1 MSRSRSI
8 RIAVARSAKTFVG
21 AALVMIAAA
30 GWGEGSRGSVKETRT
45 LTSVKQ
51 AHELTAS
58 EADRAYPVH
67 LRGVI
72 TFYDPWNDSHAG
84 AMFLQDATGG
94 IYVMV
99 PANTRWPDGPPP
111 AGTLVEVDAITAPG
125 DYASLLVQPRFK
137 VLGRSSWTVPA
148 KRVTLTQL
156 LTGRED
162 SQWVEI
168 EGIVQSVVQ
177 GTRRVTLDVAMPD
190 GVISAN
196 TVIQPG
202 MDYKALVDSKILL
215 RGAAAV
221 LFNHDRQMTGF
232 RLKFPGMS
240 SVTVEDAGPTDPFR
254 LPVHSI
260 DSLSRFDPRAS
271 LFHRVH
277 LAGTVTLQVP
287 GKRVC
292 LEEDQQALCA
302 QSEEAGS
309 LRIGDRVDMVGFSGV
324 GSYKPTLVHAMLRLK
339 SRGVAPAA
347 TKITAQDAL
356 SGNYDSKLVKL
367 TGKVIG
373 YDLTAKNP
381 TLLMESQG
389 AMFPVVLPVA
399 DPAGIL
405 AAVRSG
411 SEMSISGICEVE
423 VDAQKTAKGDGAA
436 AIRSFRMTLRSP
448 DDLVLL
454 KGPSWWTAG
463 HALDALGFSVFVAVA
478 VLCWVFVL
486 RRRVNQQTKMLRQS
500 EEQFRHMAQH
510 DALTG
515 LPTRLLLHD
524 RMEMALERMKRYKSF
539 SAVLMLD
546 LDNFKKVNDS
556 FGHHAGDLALRTTA
570 HRILE
575 TIRKTDTA
583 ARMGGDEFVVLLTD
597 LKEVSEAEAIAQ
609 KIMVALARPVTFQD
623 HQFSISA
630 SIGVCPVEDAAMDPE
645 SLLKQVDAA
654 MYHAKSQGRNRCQ
667 VFTSDLAAA
676 VSRRLQIQV
685 ALGRAIHR
693 KELEVYYQPLV
704 ISNNGEVG
712 GVEALLRW
720 RSEELG
726 MVMPGDFIP
735 VAEESGLIVPIGEWV
750 LEEANRQIAEMERRI
765 QRSLM
770 LAVNLSPRQL
780 LHPGLVA
787 AVSRAISVSGRDPGN
802 LILEITE
809 GTLMSDSNANRETLV
824 SLRGLGVQLA
834 IDDFG
839 IGFSSLSYITQFA
852 ADWIKIDRSLIQN
865 CTSDRASLAV
875 LRAIVAM
882 ARGLEMRVV
891 AEGIETEEQFQMLK
905 DEQCDV
911 AQGFYLA
918 RPMPG
923 ADLGRFLGVVEEPV
937 EDADGAFSFMR
948 VASSI

>member
-1 MSRSRSI
+1 M
-8 RIAVARSAKTFVG
+8 G
-21 AALVMIAAA
+21 ATLVLVAAA
-30 GWGEGSRGSVKETRT
+30 GWSEGSHGGRKETRT

-58 EADRAYPVH
+58 EADRAIPVH
-67 LRGVI
+67 LRAVI
-72 TFYDPWNDSHAG
+72 TYFDPLNDARDG
-84 AMFLQDATGG
+84 AMFLQDGTGG

-99 PANTRWPDGPPP
+99 PTNTRWPEGPPA
-111 AGTLVEVDAITAPG
+111 AGTLVDLEAITAPG
-125 DYASLLVQPRFK
+125 DYASILVQPRFK
-137 VLGRSSWTVPA
+137 VLGRAPFPLRP
-148 KRVTLTQL
+148 KRVSLTHL
-156 LTGRED
+156 LTGLED
-162 SQWVEI
+162 AQRVEV
-168 EGIVQSVVQ
+168 EGVVQSVVELPRKV
-177 GTRRVTLDVAMPD
+177 GLELAMPD
-190 GVISAN
+190 GVITAVTLKQAGVN
-196 TVIQPG
+196 YQ
-202 MDYKALVDSKILL
+202 ALVDSKILL
-215 RGAAAV
+215 RGAAAA
-221 LFNHDRQMTGF
+221 LFNRNRQMTGV
-232 RLKFPGMS
+232 RLRFPDIT
-240 SVTVEDAGPTDPFR
+240 SVTVEEAGPQDVFS
-254 LPVHSI
+254 LPVQSI
-260 DSLSRFDPRAS
+260 DRLSKFDPHAS

-277 LAGTVTLQVP
+277 LRGAVTLQVP
-287 GKRVC
+287 GKSVC
-292 LEEDQQALCA
+292 VEEDQEALCA
-302 QSEEAGS
+302 QTEEES
-309 LRIGDRVDMVGFSGV
+309 PLEIGDRVEMVGFTAV
-324 GSYKPTLVHAMLRLK
+324 GAYKPTLVHAMLK
-339 SRGVAPAA
+339 AQARGSVPVA

-381 TLLMESQG
+381 TLLMDSQG
-389 AMFPVVLPVA
+389 VMFAVTLPVA
-399 DPAGIL
+399 DPAGSL

-423 VDAQKTAKGDGAA
+423 LDAQKTAKGDGAA
-436 AIRSFRMTLRSP
+436 AIRSFRMILRSP
-448 DDLVLL
+448 ADLVLV
-454 KGPSWWTAG
+454 KAPSWWTAG
-463 HALDALGFSVFVAVA
+463 HALDALGFSIFAGVA

-486 RRRVNQQTKMLRQS
+486 RRRVNHQTKMLRES

-524 RMEMALERMKRYKSF
+524 RMEMALDRMKRYKSF
-539 SAVLMLD
+539 AAVLMLD

-556 FGHHAGDLALRTTA
+556 FGHQAGDLALRTTA
-570 HRILE
+570 HRLIE

-597 LKEVSEAEAIAQ
+597 LKEISEAEAIAE
-609 KIMVALARPVTFQD
+609 KIMDALARPVTFQD

-630 SIGVCPVEDAAMDPE
+630 SIGICPVEDAAMDPE

-676 VSRRLQIQV
+676 VSKRLQIQV

-693 KELEVYYQPLV
+693 QELEVYYQPLV
-704 ISNNGEVG
+704 ISKNGEVG

-726 MVMPGDFIP
+726 MVMPNDFIP

-750 LEEANRQIAEMERRI
+750 LEQANRQIAEMERRM
-765 QRSLM
+765 QRSLL

-787 AVSRAISVSGRDPGN
+787 AVSRAVSASGRDPGH

-809 GTLMSDSNANRETLV
+809 GTLMSDSNANRETLL

-852 ADWIKIDRSLIQN
+852 ADWIKIDRSLIRN

-882 ARGLEMRVV
+882 ARGLGMRVV

-937 EDADGAFSFMR
+937 ESADGAFSFMQI
-948 VASSI
+948 ASSM